1 MLFRI
6 LLIQN
11 APEKPVLH
19 PSQSP
24 ATLQNSHQS
33 SVEPNASSMLRRN
46 NSSIMVITAPI
57 NVIENNEQQ
66 QYQYNSAHPSN
77 RQQSQIVANIEN
89 NSLSYELDDD
99 ISYSQISFKHHLR
112 HDEGTS
118 SRGSL
123 HNVYDNTS
131 VSTTNTSATTKNLT
145 GDNDSNFHRII
156 PGLEEVKEHDDDD
169 RRMKIRYNDK
179 IGTSIFVE
187 NDDILNDKNYP
198 KITHRHSTLLLP
210 TSINSGGND
219 EDSFCDERH
228 QKKRRRYSDTK
239 LLNSCEFENEFLIDN
254 KNKKQQSRHV
264 FGSPTATAA
273 TKTKGMNEPNEANM
287 NDLIFEKS
295 DDFDPM
301 ELNIQNILEIDL
313 RSNRKASDGH
323 ATTNSSSID
332 NSRSLPNLDGV

>member
-1 MLFRI
+1 
-6 LLIQN
+6 
-11 APEKPVLH
+11 
-19 PSQSP
+19 
-24 ATLQNSHQS
+24 
-33 SVEPNASSMLRRN
+33 
-46 NSSIMVITAPI
+46 MVITAPI

-66 QYQYNSAHPSN
+66 QYQYNSAHPSH

-89 NSLSYELDDD
+89 NSLCYELDDD

-112 HDEGTS
+112 HDEGAS

-169 RRMKIRYNDK
+169 RRMKIRYSDK

-210 TSINSGGND
+210 TSVNAVGTD
-219 EDSFCDERH
+219 EDLFCDERQ

-254 KNKKQQSRHV
+254 KNNKQQQQKCHHV
-264 FGSPTATAA
+264 FGSPTGT
-273 TKTKGMNEPNEANM
+273 TSKTKGMTEQPNEANM

-323 ATTNSSSID
+323 ATSSD

>member
-1 MLFRI
+1 
-6 LLIQN
+6 
-11 APEKPVLH
+11 
-19 PSQSP
+19 
-24 ATLQNSHQS
+24 
-33 SVEPNASSMLRRN
+33 
-46 NSSIMVITAPI
+46 MVITAPI

-66 QYQYNSAHPSN
+66 QYQYNSAHPSH

-131 VSTTNTSATTKNLT
+131 VSTTNTSATTKNLGT
-145 GDNDSNFHRII
+145 GGDNDSNFHRII

-169 RRMKIRYNDK
+169 RRMKIRYGDK

-198 KITHRHSTLLLP
+198 KIKHRHSTLLLP
-210 TSINSGGND
+210 TSISSVGHD
-219 EDSFCDERH
+219 EDLLYDERH

-254 KNKKQQSRHV
+254 KTKYDKSQHV
-264 FGSPTATAA
+264 FGSPTS
-273 TKTKGMNEPNEANM
+273 TKTKGMKSEPNEANM

-313 RSNRKASDGH
+313 RSSRKASDGH
-323 ATTNSSSID
+323 AATNSSSD